1 MKNMKKLLA
10 ALMMAV
16 MVLVL
21 AAPAVLAEDAQT
33 ETTEQSAPEVQAPA
47 KEPARE
53 TEAPAKEAQPEA
65 TAEPEAT
72 VEAQPEATAEPEATV
87 EAQPETTPAPEA
99 TVEAQP
105 EATAEA
111 NATQNTE
118 RSIKVVSNS
127 SNLQVGETLTLTA
140 KLSGFDGIEYQLNW
154 QVKTEGGDWQNVSGE
169 HGETLKVKLDD
180 QSIGSSWRVVV
191 ETAD

>member
-53 TEAPAKEAQPEA
+53 TEAPAK
-65 TAEPEAT
+65 
-72 VEAQPEATAEPEATV
+72 EAQPEATAEPEATV